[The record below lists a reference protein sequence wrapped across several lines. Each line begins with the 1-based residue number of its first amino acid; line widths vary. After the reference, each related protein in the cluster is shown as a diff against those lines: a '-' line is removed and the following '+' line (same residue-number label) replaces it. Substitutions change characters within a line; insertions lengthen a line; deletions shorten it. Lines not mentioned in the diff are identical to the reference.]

1 MHKVRRTAV
10 LAYTSA
16 LLCAIAVVFNL
27 MNIRVGPLTSGVLI
41 AAALL
46 CLSLHL
52 AGVGSRSRDGSRER
66 DRAASGVRRRG

>member
-1 MHKVRRTAV
+1 M

-16 LLCAIAVVFNL
+16 VLCAIAVIFNF
-27 MNIRVGPLTSGVLI
+27 MNIRVGPLTSGVFI

-52 AGVGSRSRDGSRER
+52 AGVGSRDRDANR
-66 DRAASGVRRRG
+66 DRVASLTRRRG

>member
-1 MHKVRRTAV
+1 
-10 LAYTSA
+10 
-16 LLCAIAVVFNL
+16 

-52 AGVGSRSRDGSRER
+52 AGVGSRNRDGNR
-66 DRAASGVRRRG
+66 DRVASGVRRLG